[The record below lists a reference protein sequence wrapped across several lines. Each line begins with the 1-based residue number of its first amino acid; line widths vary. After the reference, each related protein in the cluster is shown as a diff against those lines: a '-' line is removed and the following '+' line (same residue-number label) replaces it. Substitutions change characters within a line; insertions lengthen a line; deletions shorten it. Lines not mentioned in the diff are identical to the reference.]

1 MSVKINNVN
10 YNTIPE
16 QVVLNKTA
24 IGGLDTRVTALE
36 NQGSEGFSVDNMR
49 VKLKVNDTINFGDLG
64 MTYSSNKWLLLSDL
78 TFEMVEYPAGTE
90 KEYSIPKGE
99 LVQFIYDG
107 QDDSWKIVSTAQY
120 MDTDGTMKE
129 FELDV
134 TGEDIEFIGTILQ
147 FLKD

>member
-1 MSVKINNVN
+1 MSIKINNVN

-36 NQGSEGFSVDNMR
+36 NQDSGFSVDNMR
-49 VKLKVNDTINFGDLG
+49 VKLKVNDAIDFTSLG
-64 MTYSSNKWLLLSDL
+64 MTYSNNKWLLLTDL
-78 TFEMVEYPAGTE
+78 TFEKGTG
-90 KEYSIPKGE
+90 EYSIPKGE
-99 LVQFIYDG
+99 LVQFTYSG
-107 QDDSWKIVSTAQY
+107 QDESWKIESTAQY
-120 MDTDGTMKE
+120 MDTDGTIKE

-134 TGEDIEFIGTILQ
+134 TGESIAFTGTILQ

>member
-24 IGGLDTRVTALE
+24 IGELDTRVTTLE

-49 VKLKVNDTINFGDLG
+49 VKLKSNDAIDFTSLG
-64 MTYSSNKWLLLSDL
+64 MTYSNNKWLLLTDL
-78 TFEMVEYPAGTE
+78 TFEKGTE
-90 KEYSIPKGE
+90 EYSIPKGE

-147 FLKD
+147 FLIA

>member
-36 NQGSEGFSVDNMR
+36 NQSEGFSVDNMR
-49 VKLKVNDTINFGDLG
+49 VKLKSNDAIDFASIG
-64 MTYSSNKWLLLSDL
+64 MTYSNNKWLLLSDL
-78 TFEMVEYPAGTE
+78 TFTVGEG
-90 KEYSIPKGE
+90 EYSIPKGE
-99 LVQFIYDG
+99 LVQFTYSGEDE
-107 QDDSWKIVSTAQY
+107 SWKIKSTAQY

-134 TGEDIEFIGTILQ
+134 TGESIEFTGTILQ
-147 FLKD
+147 FLVN

>member
-36 NQGSEGFSVDNMR
+36 NQSGEGFSVDDMR
-49 VKLKVNDTINFGDLG
+49 VKLKVNDTFDIDFTSIG
-64 MTYSSNKWLLLSDL
+64 MTYSNNKWLLLSDL
-78 TFEMVEYPAGTE
+78 TFTVGEG
-90 KEYSIPKGE
+90 EYSIPKGE
-99 LVQFIYDG
+99 LVQFTYSGEDE
-107 QDDSWKIVSTAQY
+107 SWKIKSTAQY

-134 TGEDIEFIGTILQ
+134 TGESIAFTGTILQ
-147 FLKD
+147 FLVN

>member
-1 MSVKINNVN
+1 MSIKINNVN

-36 NQGSEGFSVDNMR
+36 NQGSGGFSVDDMR
-49 VKLKVNDTINFGDLG
+49 VKLKVNDTIDFTALG
-64 MTYSSNKWLLLSDL
+64 MTYSNNKWLLLTDL
-78 TFEMVEYPAGTE
+78 TFEKGTG
-90 KEYSIPKGE
+90 EYSIPKGE

-107 QDDSWKIVSTAQY
+107 QDDSWKIKSTAQY
-120 MDTDGTMKE
+120 MDTDGTIEE

-134 TGEDIEFIGTILQ
+134 TGESIAFTGTILQ
-147 FLKD
+147 FLVN

>member
-49 VKLKVNDTINFGDLG
+49 VKLKSNDTIDFENLG
-64 MTYSSNKWLLLSDL
+64 MTYSNNKWLLLTDL
-78 TFEMVEYPAGTE
+78 TFTVGEG
-90 KEYSIPKGE
+90 EYSIPKGE

>member
-36 NQGSEGFSVDNMR
+36 NQSGGFSVDNMR
-49 VKLKVNDTINFGDLG
+49 VKLKVNDTINFASLG
-64 MTYSSNKWLLLSDL
+64 MTYSNNKWLLLTDL
-78 TFEMVEYPAGTE
+78 TFEKGTG
-90 KEYSIPKGE
+90 EYSIPKGE
-99 LVQFIYDG
+99 LVQFIYNS
-107 QDDSWKIVSTAQY
+107 QDESWKIKSTAQY

-147 FLKD
+147 FLVN

>member
-16 QVVLNKTA
+16 QVVLNKNS

-36 NQGSEGFSVDNMR
+36 NQGGFSVDDMR
-49 VKLKVNDTINFGDLG
+49 VKLKTNDTINFASLQMLAGN
-64 MTYSSNKWLLLSDL
+64 NKWLLLTDL
-78 TFEMVEYPAGTE
+78 TFSKGEG
-90 KEYSIPKGE
+90 EYSIPKGE
-99 LVQFIYDG
+99 LVQFSFSG
-107 QDDSWKIVSTAQY
+107 VDDSWTIKSTAQY

-134 TGEDIEFIGTILQ
+134 TGESIAFTGTILQ
-147 FLKD
+147 FLAG

>member
-36 NQGSEGFSVDNMR
+36 NQSGGFSVDNMR
-49 VKLKVNDTINFGDLG
+49 VKLKSNDAIDFSSIG
-64 MTYSSNKWLLLSDL
+64 MTYSNNKWLLLSDL
-78 TFEMVEYPAGTE
+78 TFTVEGGN
-90 KEYSIPKGE
+90 YSIPKGE
-99 LVQFIYDG
+99 LVQFSHSGVDG
-107 QDDSWKIVSTAQY
+107 SWTMKSTAQY
-120 MDTDGTMKE
+120 MDTNGTMKE

-134 TGEDIEFIGTILQ
+134 TGESIAFTGTILQ
-147 FLKD
+147 FLVN

>member
-1 MSVKINNVN
+1 MSIKINNVN

-36 NQGSEGFSVDNMR
+36 NQGSGGFSVDDMR
-49 VKLKVNDTINFGDLG
+49 VKLKVNDTINFASLG
-64 MTYSSNKWLLLSDL
+64 MTYSNNKWLLLSDL
-78 TFEMVEYPAGTE
+78 TFTVGTG
-90 KEYSIPKGE
+90 EYSIPKGE
-99 LVQFIYDG
+99 LVQFTYSG
-107 QDDSWKIVSTAQY
+107 QDEEWKIKSTAQY

-134 TGEDIEFIGTILQ
+134 TGESIAFTGTILQ
-147 FLKD
+147 FLTT

>member
-1 MSVKINNVN
+1 MSIKINNVN

-36 NQGSEGFSVDNMR
+36 NQSGGFSVDNMR
-49 VKLKVNDTINFGDLG
+49 VKLRVDHSIDFTALG
-64 MTYSSNKWLLLSDL
+64 MSYSNNKWLLLTDL
-78 TFEMVEYPAGTE
+78 TFEKGT

-99 LVQFIYDG
+99 LVQFIYDS
-107 QDDSWKIVSTAQY
+107 QDETWKIKSTAQY

-147 FLKD
+147 FLVD

>member
-49 VKLKVNDTINFGDLG
+49 VKLKSNDTIDFENLG
-64 MTYSSNKWLLLSDL
+64 MTYSNNKWLLLTDL
-78 TFEMVEYPAGTE
+78 TFEKGTE
-90 KEYSIPKGE
+90 EYSIPKGE

>member
-36 NQGSEGFSVDNMR
+36 NQSSGGFSVDDMR
-49 VKLKVNDTINFGDLG
+49 VKLRVDHSIDFTSLG
-64 MTYSSNKWLLLSDL
+64 TTYSNNKWLLLTDL
-78 TFEMVEYPAGTE
+78 TFEIGTA
-90 KEYSIPKGE
+90 EYSIPKGE
-99 LVQFIYDG
+99 LVQFIYNG
-107 QDDSWKIVSTAQY
+107 QDEKWKIKSTAQY
-120 MDTDGTMKE
+120 MDTNGTMKE

-147 FLKD
+147 FLVD